1 MTDVPN
7 EARPIRCA
15 IYTRKSTSFGLD
27 APLNSL
33 QTQRDVCRAY
43 IQCQAHRDWIEVPE
57 QYDDGGYSGGTL
69 ERPALHRLIK
79 DVEAGLID
87 VIVIYKIDRLSR
99 SLADFVRLIELLG
112 KHQTSFVSVTQAFDT
127 SDSMGRLVLNIL
139 LTFAQF
145 ERELACER
153 IRDRIAEKRRR
164 GHFCGGRP
172 PIGYL
177 VRKSGQL
184 VPDPARVE
192 IVRSLFIEIQEVS
205 ISELARR
212 LIEQGFVT
220 AKYVSRKGRVWGAT
234 PIDESRVGKLLRN
247 PIYAGY
253 FLEGGELK
261 KCDIQPIVTL
271 EEWQSAQRILATR
284 NPHVHDPVR
293 NFLLGILMDEQGRN
307 FRISQHFGKRR
318 RYVSNH
324 SQWSGGTTKIKVE
337 ANRVEQLAISALKA
351 FLVDQVILKRA
362 VLSLGSYSKETAKIL
377 RRGKM
382 AARRISRMS
391 REQLREAV
399 LALIARAEVA
409 ATELR
414 LFIDCYELTRFLAW
428 DGSGLFR
435 RCEPR
440 PQGAD
445 RFRLVYAP
453 AFLIQK
459 SALAAIP
466 LKPCKEVD
474 TQVDSALVALLDDAI
489 ECRRL
494 AFENRTLSMAQI
506 GNGRKMSARQFARM
520 MRITYLAPDI
530 QAAIVDGTQPDT
542 LTRNKLL
549 FGSLPLDWEQ
559 QRQLLGFPDPLAAE
573 PG

>member
-1 MTDVPN
+1 MTDSLTD
-7 EARPIRCA
+7 ARPVRCA

-43 IQCQAHRDWIEVPE
+43 IQCQAHREWTEVPQ

-69 ERPALHRLIK
+69 ERPALHRLIR
-79 DVEAGLID
+79 DVEAGQID

-99 SLADFVRLIELLG
+99 SLADFVRLMELLG
-112 KHQTSFVSVTQAFDT
+112 KHHTSFVSVTQAFDT

-177 VRKSGQL
+177 VKKSGQL
-184 VPDPARVE
+184 VPDPARID
-192 IVRSLFIEIQEVS
+192 IVRSLFADIQEAS
-205 ISELARR
+205 IFELARR
-212 LIEQGFVT
+212 LNKQGFVT
-220 AKYVSRKGRVWGAT
+220 AKYVSSKGRVWGGA
-234 PIDESRVGKLLRN
+234 PVDDSRIGKLLKN

-253 FLEGGELK
+253 YLEGGELK
-261 KCDIQPIVTL
+261 KCDIRPIVTL
-271 EEWQSAQRILATR
+271 EQWQTAQHILATR
-284 NPHVHDPVR
+284 HPQVHDPVR
-293 NFLLGILMDEQGRN
+293 NFLLGILKDEQGRN
-307 FRISQHFGKRR
+307 FRIAKDRKRR
-318 RYVSNH
+318 RYVSNRT
-324 SQWSGGTTKIKVE
+324 QWSGGTTKIIVE
-337 ANRVEQLAISALKA
+337 ADRVEQLAVSALNA
-351 FLVDQVILKRA
+351 FLVNQVTLKRA
-362 VLSLGSYSKETAKIL
+362 VLSLGSYSEETARIL

-382 AARRISRMS
+382 AARRVARMS
-391 REQLREAV
+391 REQLREAM
-399 LALIARAEVA
+399 LALVARAEVA

-428 DGSGLFR
+428 DGSGMFR
-435 RCEPR
+435 RCETR
-440 PQGAD
+440 PHGAD
-445 RFRLVYAP
+445 RVRLVYAP

-466 LKPCKEVD
+466 LKPRKEVD
-474 TQVDSALVALLDDAI
+474 VHADRALVVLLNDAI
-489 ECRRL
+489 ECRKL
-494 AFENRTLSMAQI
+494 AFENRTMSMAQI
-506 GNGRKMSARQFARM
+506 GNSRKMSARQFARM
-520 MRITYLAPDI
+520 VRLNYLAPDI
-530 QAAIVDGTQPDT
+530 QAAILDGTQPPS
-542 LTRNKLL
+542 LTRNMLL

-559 QRQLLGFPDPLAAE
+559 QRQLLGFPDPLAGN
-573 PG
+573 PC